1 MLTLLPMPNA
11 ARLLLE
17 FAVSGVSVL
26 VVSAVLPGMKV
37 RGFFDAFA
45 FAVVAGLLN
54 VLAWHTFLAVF
65 SVAFSVLTV
74 GIGILIINGLIF
86 LVAQKVVRGVEISG
100 CFIASIAAVLV
111 SVLNSAILYILR

>member
-1 MLTLLPMPNA
+1 MSNA

-26 VVSAVLPGMKV
+26 IVSAVLPGMRV
-37 RGFFDAFA
+37 RSFFDAFA

-54 VLAWHTFLAVF
+54 VLAWHTLLAVF
-65 SVAFSVLTV
+65 SVAFSVVTL

-86 LVAQKVVRGVEISG
+86 LVAQKFVRGVEISG
-100 CFIASIAAVLV
+100 CLIASIAAVLV
-111 SVLNSAILYILR
+111 SVVNSAIMHLLR